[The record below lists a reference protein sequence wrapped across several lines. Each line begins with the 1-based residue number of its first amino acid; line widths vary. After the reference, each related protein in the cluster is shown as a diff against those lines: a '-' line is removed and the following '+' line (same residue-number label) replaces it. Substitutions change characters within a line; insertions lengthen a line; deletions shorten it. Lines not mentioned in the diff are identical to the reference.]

1 MVFLS
6 YAVFANMP
14 DVRLGKKGELITI
27 RDIRIYENFFSFGFF
42 IVNTQVCFITFNIVV
57 LHSNS
62 ANYEMEPRTK
72 LYFEVFFL

>member
-27 RDIRIYENFFSFGFF
+27 KDIRIYEYFFSLIFF
-42 IVNTQVCFITFNIVV
+42 IVIIQVCFVTFNFLSV
-57 LHSNS
+57 LFS
-62 ANYEMEPRTK
+62 
-72 LYFEVFFL
+72 